1 MREYTQ
7 TELLFDNILGKKVS
21 VDFQG
26 GAMSSDGGTLLLR
39 QIDRRVGVVDAL
51 AGSVRDGRHQ
61 SYVEHQLSDL
71 IRQRVF
77 QIACGYPEAVA
88 SNGLRDDAAMK
99 SGCGRLPF
107 SGGALAGQSTM
118 SRLENSVSRAGI
130 YRMSQA
136 MVDVFL
142 DSFTKPPRRIVL
154 DLDETCDP
162 THGAQQCCLFHAFYD
177 TYCFLPL
184 HVYESGTG
192 RLVTTILRPGKTPT
206 GRESAAIVK
215 RLIRYIR
222 RRWPKVKIVIRG
234 DSHYGRLEIC
244 DVCEAEGV
252 YYILGLATNGKL
264 QDMALRPWWELTR
277 DALGEYRTF
286 MQLHYRAGR
295 WSKARRVIV
304 RIDAKE
310 RGVDIRF
317 VVTNM
322 PQKNPGYLYDKV
334 YCRRCQMENL
344 IKDHKNGLRS
354 DLTSCTS
361 FTANCFRLL
370 LHSAA
375 YVLLHHLRERVLAG
389 TSMSTALFDTLRLK
403 LLKVGARVV
412 ERSKVVR
419 FHLPTTYA
427 YRETFTLAHAHLV
440 QGDTG

>member
-1 MREYTQ
+1 MEYTQ
-7 TELLFDNILGKKVS
+7 TELFFDSISGKKVS
-21 VDFQG
+21 LDFEG
-26 GAMSSDGGTLLLR
+26 GAMSSDGGALLLR
-39 QIDRRVGVVDAL
+39 QIERRVGVVDAL
-51 AGSVRDGRHQ
+51 SGSIRDRRHQ
-61 SYVEHQLSDL
+61 SYVAHPLDDL

-88 SNGLRDDAAMK
+88 SNALRDDPAMK
-99 SGCGRLPF
+99 TGCERLPF
-107 SGGALAGQSTM
+107 SGAALAGQSTM
-118 SRLENSVSRAGI
+118 SRLENSVSRTCI
-130 YRMSQA
+130 YRMSRA

-142 DSFTKPPRRIVL
+142 DSFKKPPRRIVL

-162 THGAQQCCLFHAFYD
+162 THGAQQGSLFHAFYD

-184 HVYESGTG
+184 HIYESGTG
-192 RLVTTILRPGKTPT
+192 RLVTTVLRPGKTPT

-222 RRWPKVKIVIRG
+222 KRWPKVKIVIRG
-234 DSHYGRLEIC
+234 DSHYGRPEVC
-244 DVCEAEGV
+244 DVCETENV
-252 YYILGLATNGKL
+252 WYILGLATNSRL
-264 QDMALRPWWELTR
+264 QGLAFRSWWELTR
-277 DALGEYRTF
+277 EELGDYRTF
-286 MQLHYRAGR
+286 TEFEYQAGSWCR
-295 WSKARRVIV
+295 ARRVIV
-304 RIDAKE
+304 RVDAKE

-354 DLTSCTS
+354 DLTSCSS

-375 YVLLHHLRERVLAG
+375 YVLLHHLREHVLAG
-389 TSMSTALFDTLRLK
+389 TSMATALFDTLRLK
-403 LLKVGARVV
+403 LLKVGARIV

-427 YRETFTLAHAHLV
+427 YRDTFVLAHAHLV
-440 QGDTG
+440 HGDTG